1 MTLEELGEDGVVERL
16 LRQLPAAEGLIVGPG
31 DDCAVVAT
39 GDASRYGLL
48 KTDCIVEGVHFLPDS
63 SPEDVGW
70 KVMARNVSDFAAMG
84 AARPR
89 HALVTLVVPG
99 TREISWAEGVYA
111 GIARCAER
119 FGIAVVGG
127 ETSKVSDQGGLLSVS
142 LMGEIAPEHLVLRSG
157 AREGD
162 AIFVTGRL
170 GGSLGGKHLTFVPRL
185 AEAVWLA
192 ERYKPSSMMDL
203 SDGLAKDL
211 PRLALASSVGYQVDL
226 DAVPCSL
233 GCSTQQAMGD
243 GEDYELV
250 FTIAEET
257 ASALQEAWQVE
268 FPDLPLTR
276 IGGIVAPEDSLPL
289 SGGWDHFAA
298 STP

>member
-16 LRQLPAAEGLIVGPG
+16 LRQLPTAEGLIVGPG

-63 SPEDVGW
+63 RPEDVGW

-99 TREISWAEGVYA
+99 AREIGWAEGVYA
-111 GIARCAER
+111 GIARCAKQ

-127 ETSKVSDQGGLLSVS
+127 ETSKVSDQGCLLSVS
-142 LMGEIAPEHLVLRSG
+142 LIGEIAPEHLVLRSG

-170 GGSLGGKHLTFVPRL
+170 GGSLGGQHLSFVPRL
-185 AEAVWLA
+185 VESAWLA
-192 ERYKPSSMMDL
+192 EKHKPSAMMDL

-211 PRLALASSVGYQVDL
+211 PRLAQASGVGYQVDL
-226 DAVPCSL
+226 DAVPCSP
-233 GCSTQQAMGD
+233 GCNVDQAIGD
-243 GEDYELV
+243 GEDYELL
-250 FTIAEET
+250 FTIAGET
-257 ASALQEAWQVE
+257 AAPLEEAWQAE

-276 IGGIVAPEDSLPL
+276 IGGIVAPEESRPL

-298 STP
+298 SSP